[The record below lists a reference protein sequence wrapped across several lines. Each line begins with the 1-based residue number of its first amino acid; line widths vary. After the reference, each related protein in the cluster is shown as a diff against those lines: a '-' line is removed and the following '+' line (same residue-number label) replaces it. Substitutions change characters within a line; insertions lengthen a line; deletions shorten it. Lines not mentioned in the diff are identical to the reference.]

1 MSYERT
7 TERISTPF
15 TMSMWAGNS
24 QSLADYKQLVKIENA
39 IEDMEKVVEE
49 RYVEFLNKIADIE
62 ERLANLEIHGF

>member
-24 QSLADYKQLVKIENA
+24 QSLADYKQLMKIENA
-39 IEDMEKVVEE
+39 IEDMEEAIE
-49 RYVEFLNKIADIE
+49 GRYVEFLNKIADIE
-62 ERLANLEIHGF
+62 QRLDNLETHGF

>member
-39 IEDMEKVVEE
+39 IEDMEKAIED
-49 RYVEFLNKIADIE
+49 RYVVLLYKIADIE
-62 ERLANLEIHGF
+62 ERLDNLETHGF